1 MTDAHREESETGKYS
16 LWVHVKNWI
25 TDYLK
30 STDLNL
36 DGNKNVGVSVKD
48 GCLVDTE
55 LNLDGNKNVGVNV
68 KSITEEDPDAAT
80 KNNPDYSF
88 AYDVN
93 GRLQYIYWGDGVN
106 AWRKTLTYSSGVL
119 QYISEWVKQ

>member
-30 STDLNL
+30 STD
-36 DGNKNVGVSVKD
+36 
-48 GCLVDTE
+48 